1 LQELWNS
8 LPEARKDDD
17 PKREGRIMLE
27 MSKRISLS
35 FACVAFALVAMPLGV
50 TAQRK
55 ETSIGFGISLVLA
68 FSYFFF
74 VVLAE
79 MLRDNAAAYPWL
91 LLWVPNLLFIGI
103 GTWLLFRLD
112 HR

>member
-1 LQELWNS
+1 
-8 LPEARKDDD
+8 
-17 PKREGRIMLE
+17 
-27 MSKRISLS
+27 
-35 FACVAFALVAMPLGV
+35 V